1 MTEVLEVAAEVA
13 EDVAEV
19 VIEKVAVE
27 VVVLVV
33 VVEAVEVVV
42 AAAITVIKMATLLEN
57 ALRGVMMGVT
67 TTVIKQ
73 DKNLQAIQN
82 KKKNNQRK
90 KNKYELLRTMLCL
103 LCSMSSTIVK
113 CNSFESSI
121 KVPVVAIVAITFHL

>member
-1 MTEVLEVAAEVA
+1 
-13 EDVAEV
+13 
-19 VIEKVAVE
+19 VAVE

-73 DKNLQAIQN
+73 DKNLQVIQN
-82 KKKNNQRK
+82 NKKENQRK
-90 KNKYELLRTMLCL
+90 KN
-103 LCSMSSTIVK
+103 
-113 CNSFESSI
+113 
-121 KVPVVAIVAITFHL
+121 

>member
-1 MTEVLEVAAEVA
+1 MGIMTEVLEVAAEVA
-13 EDVAEV
+13 
-19 VIEKVAVE
+19 VE
-27 VVVLVV
+27 VV
-33 VVEAVEVVV
+33 VEVVV

-73 DKNLQAIQN
+73 DKNLQVIQN
-82 KKKNNQRK
+82 NKKENQRK
-90 KNKYELLRTMLCL
+90 KIKYESLRTMLCL

-121 KVPVVAIVAITFHL
+121 KVPVVAIVAITFHLPLKKSK

>member
-1 MTEVLEVAAEVA
+1 MGTA
-13 EDVAEV
+13 V
-19 VIEKVAVE
+19 VTAVEEETVEAVIKIMITRIMVINNNNQIKNHLNKKCNVAVE

-73 DKNLQAIQN
+73 DKNLQVIQN
-82 KKKNNQRK
+82 NKKENQRK
-90 KNKYELLRTMLCL
+90 KK
-103 LCSMSSTIVK
+103 
-113 CNSFESSI
+113 
-121 KVPVVAIVAITFHL
+121 

>member
-1 MTEVLEVAAEVA
+1 M
-13 EDVAEV
+13 
-19 VIEKVAVE
+19 VINNNNQIKNHLNKKCNVAVE

-33 VVEAVEVVV
+33 VVEAVEVVVVV

-82 KKKNNQRK
+82 NKKENQRK
-90 KNKYELLRTMLCL
+90 KNKYESLRTTLCL
-103 LCSMSSTIVK
+103 
-113 CNSFESSI
+113 
-121 KVPVVAIVAITFHL
+121 

>member
-1 MTEVLEVAAEVA
+1 MG
-13 EDVAEV
+13 AEV

-82 KKKNNQRK
+82 NKKENQRK
-90 KNKYELLRTMLCL
+90 KISMNRLEPSCVSNAVCL
-103 LCSMSSTIVK
+103 LLSLNVT
-113 CNSFESSI
+113 
-121 KVPVVAIVAITFHL
+121 HLKAL